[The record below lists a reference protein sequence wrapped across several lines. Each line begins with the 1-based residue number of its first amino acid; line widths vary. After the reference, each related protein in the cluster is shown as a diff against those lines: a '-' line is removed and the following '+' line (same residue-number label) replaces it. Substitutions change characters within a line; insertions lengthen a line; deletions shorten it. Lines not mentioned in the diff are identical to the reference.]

1 MHKFVVLKNYLRQD
15 LGAFYGHAANRLML
29 YPFIF
34 SFFMVECAS
43 FWLLYLGPAFVLDFM
58 AFTTVYT
65 LHKAGVYAVS
75 ILATDIAAHHL
86 IPSKGNYHQR
96 TIGRQWL
103 IWSLGL
109 VIGFVLQQT
118 MIRSLIVLYAPEV
131 VDYLNAHPGAR
142 LGTTTILLILIP
154 YWIVVVFLTLQVA
167 LSKQRIQ
174 KQADAIL
181 VLPGETTGKPGS
193 SAGRAAG
200 LPRGRLRVDG
210 ESGNGNSTISLADIT
225 HVTVED
231 HYCRI
236 NYTSGDSLKSTLV
249 RLPLKQM
256 LSKLPREHFMQIHRS
271 HVVNRGYVRRLAK
284 SGRDHKLGLQHVDMA
299 LPVSRSRLRTLQSWL
314 DATES
319 GES

>member
-1 MHKFVVLKNYLRQD
+1 MLKNYLRQD
-15 LGAFYGHAANRLML
+15 LGVFYGHAANRLML

-34 SFFMVECAS
+34 SFFLVECAS

-65 LHKAGVYAVS
+65 LHKAGVYAVC
-75 ILATDIAAHHL
+75 ILAADMAAHHL
-86 IPSKGNYHQR
+86 FPSWGRFHQR

-109 VIGFVLQQT
+109 AIGFVLQQT
-118 MIRSLIVLYAPEV
+118 MIRSLVPLYAPEV
-131 VDYLNAHPGAR
+131 VDYFRARPEAR
-142 LGTTTILLILIP
+142 LGTATRLMILIP
-154 YWIVVVFLTLQVA
+154 YWTVVVFLTLQVA
-167 LSKQRIQ
+167 RSKQRIQ
-174 KQADAIL
+174 QQADAIL
-181 VLPGETTGKPGS
+181 VLPGKTAGKAGSPAGHAVDMPG
-193 SAGRAAG
+193 
-200 LPRGRLRVDG
+200 GRLRLDG
-210 ESGNGNSTISLADIT
+210 ENGNGNSIIPIADIT

-236 NYTSGDSLKSTLV
+236 NYTCGDSLKSTLI

-271 HVVNRGYVRRLAK
+271 HVVNRRHVRRLAK
-284 SGRDHKLGLQHVDMA
+284 SGRDHKLGLQHVDAA

-314 DATES
+314 DATDS
-319 GES
+319 GKS